1 MKILLDTN
9 ICIALI
15 KRKPPQVLQK
25 LQTYSVGEVAISS
38 ISVAELRFGASKS
51 QQATQNHAA
60 LDEFLLPL
68 EVVDFDQAATRCYGD
83 LRATLEK
90 QGTPIGALDTL
101 IAAHALSL
109 NLILVTH
116 NTREFKRVA
125 GLAVEDWIDG

>member
-25 LQTYSVGEVAISS
+25 LQSYNVGEVAISS

-51 QQATQNHAA
+51 QQAAQNHAA

-68 EVVDFDQAATRCYGD
+68 EVVDFNQAATHCYGD

-109 NLILVTH
+109 NLTLVTH

-125 GLAVEDWIDG
+125 GLRVEDWIDG